1 MKKVRIKERK
11 FIGREWSKSIIESIN
26 DMFYIREI
34 DKANPKLM
42 EEQLNNCRA
51 FYKDIINS
59 FREHLG
65 INNIISL
72 GIATHKETKEEVL
85 YINIWDC
92 DIDKEDTTRWY
103 TIEEDEEGEYINV

>member
-11 FIGREWSKSIIESIN
+11 ICTEGHENILKFINE
-26 DMFYIREI
+26 MYYIREI
-34 DKANPKLM
+34 NKENPDMFEFILD
-42 EEQLNNCRA
+42 NCRA
-51 FYKDIINS
+51 FYKDITNS

-72 GIATHKETKEEVL
+72 GIATHKKTGKEVL
-85 YINIWDC
+85 CINIWDC

-103 TIEEDEEGEYINV
+103 TIEEDEEGVYINV